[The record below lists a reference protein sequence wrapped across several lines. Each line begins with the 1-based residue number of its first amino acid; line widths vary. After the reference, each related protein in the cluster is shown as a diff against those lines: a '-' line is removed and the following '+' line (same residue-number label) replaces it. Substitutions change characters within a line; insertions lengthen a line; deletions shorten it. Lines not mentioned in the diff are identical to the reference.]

1 MKTVKLALKNSE
13 EELKRKEKRNK
24 VFKFASKTGLCLA
37 VSALVISIPSIAH
50 ADVNELN
57 ALFKEQPLIYSKM
70 QYLVDFYKNCCDIL
84 GVAESKELF
93 VQIIKE
99 VLNPAELYMLVKSA
113 KGLSLQEIISMI
125 APLLTLGL

>member
-70 QYLVDFYKNCCDIL
+70 QYLVDFYKSCCDIL
-84 GVAESKELF
+84 DVAESKELF
-93 VQIIKE
+93 I
-99 VLNPAELYMLVKSA
+99 
-113 KGLSLQEIISMI
+113 
-125 APLLTLGL
+125 